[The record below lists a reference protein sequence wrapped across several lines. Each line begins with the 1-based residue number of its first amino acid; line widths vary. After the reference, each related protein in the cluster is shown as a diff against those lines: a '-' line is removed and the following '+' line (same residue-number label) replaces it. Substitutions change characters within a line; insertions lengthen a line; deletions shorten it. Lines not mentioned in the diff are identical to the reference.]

1 MVREV
6 VECVPNFSEGRD
18 KAVIEAIA
26 DAVRKTPGCTV
37 LDVDPGVST
46 NRTVYTFVGNKKTVI
61 EGALNACR
69 VAYKLID
76 MTKHHGEH
84 PRMGACDVCPFI
96 PISGVTME
104 DCVEVSRE
112 FARRAAEELHIPI
125 YMYEFAETKGAYRH
139 TLPQIRAGE
148 YEKLSERIVMKEWE
162 PDFGPAEF
170 VPRWGATVCGARKLL
185 IAFNINVL
193 GTKQQAHRIALNV
206 RTAGRGPKEPG
217 RLQELK
223 AIGWYVED
231 YGIAQISCNLTD
243 YNVTNMHQVFEECEK
258 DARELNISL
267 CGGEIVGLVN
277 LDSILKVADYYIQ
290 KENLFILE
298 ERQKIMLV
306 VQRLGLNSVKPFD
319 PKKTIIE
326 YMVEEKPDEPLASLS
341 VREFVEV
348 LGSRT
353 AAPGGG
359 SASSLV
365 SSMGIGLGAMV
376 GWMTYGIRKFESVDM
391 QMRVLIKNLDALM
404 REMIPMIDRDTNA
417 FNAYMEA
424 MKMPKKTPE
433 EIEARDAAM
442 LEGLKTAIQV
452 PLQGMRT
459 ASKAWEFMI
468 GMARIGNIKSMSDLQ
483 VGAKCL
489 ETGIWGC
496 YQNVLIN
503 LGDIADEAFKTEV
516 LAEAETIVSKS
527 KEALEQVLEILK
539 ARKEEEAS
547 AKQA

>member
-1 MVREV
+1 M
-6 VECVPNFSEGRD
+6 
-18 KAVIEAIA
+18 
-26 DAVRKTPGCTV
+26 
-37 LDVDPGVST
+37 
-46 NRTVYTFVGNKKTVI
+46 GNKKTVI

>member
-1 MVREV
+1 M
-6 VECVPNFSEGRD
+6 
-18 KAVIEAIA
+18 
-26 DAVRKTPGCTV
+26 
-37 LDVDPGVST
+37 
-46 NRTVYTFVGNKKTVI
+46 
-61 EGALNACR
+61 
-69 VAYKLID
+69 
-76 MTKHHGEH
+76 
-84 PRMGACDVCPFI
+84 
-96 PISGVTME
+96 
-104 DCVEVSRE
+104 
-112 FARRAAEELHIPI
+112 
-125 YMYEFAETKGAYRH
+125 
-139 TLPQIRAGE
+139 
-148 YEKLSERIVMKEWE
+148 
-162 PDFGPAEF
+162 
-170 VPRWGATVCGARKLL
+170 
-185 IAFNINVL
+185 
-193 GTKQQAHRIALNV
+193 

-365 SSMGIGLGAMV
+365 SSMGIG
-376 GWMTYGIRKFESVDM
+376 R
-391 QMRVLIKNLDALM
+391 
-404 REMIPMIDRDTNA
+404 RD
-417 FNAYMEA
+417 
-424 MKMPKKTPE
+424 
-433 EIEARDAAM
+433 
-442 LEGLKTAIQV
+442 G
-452 PLQGMRT
+452 
-459 ASKAWEFMI
+459 
-468 GMARIGNIKSMSDLQ
+468 
-483 VGAKCL
+483 
-489 ETGIWGC
+489 
-496 YQNVLIN
+496 
-503 LGDIADEAFKTEV
+503 
-516 LAEAETIVSKS
+516 
-527 KEALEQVLEILK
+527 EAL
-539 ARKEEEAS
+539 
-547 AKQA
+547 